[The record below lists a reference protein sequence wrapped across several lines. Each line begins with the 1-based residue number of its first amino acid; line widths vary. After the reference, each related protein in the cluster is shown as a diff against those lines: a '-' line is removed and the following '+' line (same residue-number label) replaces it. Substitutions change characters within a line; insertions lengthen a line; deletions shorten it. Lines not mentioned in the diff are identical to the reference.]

1 MGSPKGGNFRRDGG
15 VGVVMGGGGG
25 GGGRGGGGGGGGG
38 RERAPS
44 KIGEVLKTDS
54 CSARAT

>member
-1 MGSPKGGNFRRDGG
+1 M
-15 VGVVMGGGGG
+15 GVVMGGGGG
-25 GGGRGGGGGGGGG
+25 EG
-38 RERAPS
+38 APS

>member
-1 MGSPKGGNFRRDGG
+1 M
-15 VGVVMGGGGG
+15 GVVMGGGGEG
-25 GGGRGGGGGGGGG
+25 
-38 RERAPS
+38 APS